1 VAIKVAILAPP
12 GGQPLLLLLVAI
24 KVAILAPR
32 GGQPLLLVF
41 ALAKGATHLLL
52 FFSLAK

>member
-32 GGQPLLLVF
+32 GDQPLLLVF